1 MIILNLLK
9 KRSKIQKKV
18 KDNTFFKFVMSNRF
32 NYRNSIKFI
41 EDIIYSYNDLEGLLN
56 YVPKKIQ
63 ESKSLKEEIRILR
76 LFRGNNKKFIIKVF
90 QTNKD
95 KLEDL
100 VKYYMPSTIFDD
112 SYLMNEL
119 IKLDINFTADI
130 GDKLKKNKKF
140 MSKVNKMLPKK

>member
-1 MIILNLLK
+1 MC
-9 KRSKIQKKV
+9 Q
-18 KDNTFFKFVMSNRF
+18 
-32 NYRNSIKFI
+32 
-41 EDIIYSYNDLEGLLN
+41 
-56 YVPKKIQ
+56 KKIQ

-112 SYLMNEL
+112 SYFMNEL
-119 IKLDINFTADI
+119 IKLDINLTADI